1 MARFHCLDVVDV
13 RRETRDAVVVTL
25 KPRDEDAALFD
36 FTQGQYLTFRR
47 RFDDDEL
54 RRSYSICAGKG
65 DGFLQVGIK
74 RVDGGA
80 FSTWANESLQAGEVL
95 EAMPPMG
102 SFHTPLDPD
111 ATRHYLG
118 FAGGSGIT
126 PLLSI
131 IKTVLAAEPKSSFT
145 LVYAN
150 RQISTI
156 MFREDL
162 EDLKNRYLGR
172 LSVLHVLESEAQ
184 EIDLFTGRVD
194 AAKCAALFKAW
205 IDPASV
211 DTAFICGP
219 EPMMLAIAGALKE
232 HGLADGQIKFELFA
246 SGQPG
251 RAKKRAAST
260 AADHLE
266 LDDRGHDHARRRH
279 PHLPHAEGGHQPAR
293 RRARGQSRRALR
305 LQGRRLLDLPRQG
318 AGGRGRDGREPRAR
332 GLRGAAGLR
341 AHLPVLPAQRQD
353 RRQLRPVR
361 KTNVRHRACRS
372 RTTSPRAAS

>member
-1 MARFHCLDVVDV
+1 MARFHSLDVVDV

-25 KPRDEDAALFD
+25 KPRDEDAGLFD

-47 RFDDDEL
+47 RFDEEEL

-65 DGFLQVGIK
+65 EGFLQVGIK

-80 FSTWANESLQAGEVL
+80 FSTWANESLAAGEVL

-102 SFHTPLDPD
+102 NFHTPLDPD
-111 ATRHYLG
+111 AARHYLG

-126 PLLSI
+126 PVLSI
-131 IKTVLAAEPKSSFT
+131 IKTVLAAEPGSSFT

-172 LSVLHVLESEAQ
+172 LSVLHVLEAEAQ
-184 EIDLFTGRVD
+184 EIDLFTGRID
-194 AAKCAALFKAW
+194 AAKCAALFKTW
-205 IDPASV
+205 IDLASV
-211 DTAFICGP
+211 DTTYICGP

-251 RAKKRAAST
+251 RAKKRVASIAAATSNST
-260 AADHLE
+260 TEATIT
-266 LDDRGHDHARRRH
+266 LDGATRTFRM
-279 PHLPHAEGGHQPAR
+279 PKEGT
-293 RRARGQSRRALR
+293 S
-305 LQGRRLLDLPRQG
+305 LLDAALEANLDAPYACKAGVCSTCRAKVLEGEAEMAVNHALEDYEVRQG
-318 AGGRGRDGREPRAR
+318 Y
-332 GLRGAAGLR
+332 
-341 AHLPVLPAQRQD
+341 VLTCQCFPLSDKIVVSFDQ
-353 RRQLRPVR
+353 
-361 KTNVRHRACRS
+361 
-372 RTTSPRAAS
+372 